1 MYILNLQYTY
11 ISKKKTKVRKN
22 VKGKKMDHLHKGVPK
37 HYGLS
42 SKAGHKHNP
51 PELMEV
57 S

>member
-1 MYILNLQYTY
+1 MYIFNLQYTY

-22 VKGKKMDHLHKGVPK
+22 VKGKEMNHLLKGVPK
-37 HYGLS
+37 WYGLS
-42 SKAGHKHNP
+42 SKAGHKDNP